1 MNKEIYDKGKEELCK
16 NVLLNRFANPDE
28 IAKVIFFVANDAT
41 YINNSV
47 ITVDGGS
54 LC

>member
-1 MNKEIYDKGKEELCK
+1 MNKEIDDVQKEELCK
-16 NVLLNRFANPDE
+16 NVLLNRFASADE
-28 IAKVIFFVANDAT
+28 ISKVIFFVANDAT